1 MIRFTGLTFDPDFKK
16 RSESNFGNAQKFVDS
31 EVLRLNEPYMP
42 KRSGDMIRSGTRG
55 TVIGSGVVEYIAPY
69 ARDQYYNNKGKGTDG
84 LNASNGAKG
93 LRGAFFFERMK
104 ADHGDEIEKGAKE
117 KFT

>member
-1 MIRFTGLTFDPDFKK
+1 MIRFTGLTFDPSFKK
-16 RSESNFGNAQKFVDS
+16 RSESNFENAQKFVDS

-55 TVIGSGVVEYIAPY
+55 TVISSGVVEYIAPY
-69 ARDQYYNNKGKGTDG
+69 ARWQNYTNAGKGTDG
-84 LNASNGAKG
+84 LNASHGAKG
-93 LRGAFFFERMK
+93 LRGAFPLERMK
-104 ADHGDEIEKGAKE
+104 ADHLEEIEKGVKE